1 MAVST
6 RNEVRQV
13 LLITLVL
20 NLLVAFS
27 KIGIGTLTGALAILA
42 DGFHSLVDGSS
53 NVVALV
59 ANRLAALVAN
69 RLAARPPDAD
79 HPYGHRRYETV
90 AALGIGAFLLVV
102 AWEIFSSA
110 LGRLMGESSEPTLT
124 PLSFIIML
132 VTLLVNIGITTYE
145 TQAAA
150 CNLNC
155 SRLMPLIPALMS
167 LLVFPSWRVWPC
179 KSLLA
184 GPGLIWSLRE

>member
-59 ANRLAALVAN
+59 ANRLAA
-69 RLAARPPDAD
+69 RPPDAD

-90 AALGIGAFLLVV
+90 AAMK
-102 AWEIFSSA
+102 
-110 LGRLMGESSEPTLT
+110 R
-124 PLSFIIML
+124 
-132 VTLLVNIGITTYE
+132 
-145 TQAAA
+145 
-150 CNLNC
+150 
-155 SRLMPLIPALMS
+155 
-167 LLVFPSWRVWPC
+167 
-179 KSLLA
+179 
-184 GPGLIWSLRE
+184 